1 MQKGGENRRAA
12 LVVEDDDQISFLLK
26 FILEREGFAVEL
38 AGDGKRAAEL
48 IESMPPPAVVTLDV
62 MLPYADGFQLLAL
75 IRSKADWSTV
85 PVLMLTSKSQEKEI
99 VRALE
104 AGAADYIVKP
114 FQPDELRARVR
125 RFVKRGG
132 A

>member
-1 MQKGGENRRAA
+1 MNLTEAGKRAA

-26 FILEREGFAVEL
+26 FILEREGFAVQL
-38 AGDGKRAAEL
+38 ASDGKRAGEL
-48 IESMPPPAVVTLDV
+48 IASMPVPAVVTLDV
-62 MLPYADGFQLLAL
+62 MLPYADGFQLLDL
-75 IRSKADWSTV
+75 IRSKDDWRAV

-125 RFVKRGG
+125 RVVKRNP